1 MRILWDV
8 AITMS
13 DGVALRA
20 DIFLP
25 HAPGR
30 YAAIMNYGPY
40 GKGLSWQLAPAFM
53 SAWGRMVAA
62 YPEVIGGSSAKHQNW
77 ETVDPEKW
85 VPDGYACIRVDSRG
99 AGRSHGQLEPYS
111 PRETR
116 DLYECI
122 EWAAAQEW
130 SNGKIGLSGISY
142 YAMNQWMV
150 AALQPPQIANPMTF
164 VQSIASAF
172 TAAAEP
178 HTTVGLPI
186 CLERV
191 IAK

>member
-40 GKGLSWQLAPAFM
+40 GKGLSWQLAPAFK
-53 SAWGRMVAA
+53 SAWGR
-62 YPEVIGGSSAKHQNW
+62 
-77 ETVDPEKW
+77 
-85 VPDGYACIRVDSRG
+85 
-99 AGRSHGQLEPYS
+99 
-111 PRETR
+111 
-116 DLYECI
+116 
-122 EWAAAQEW
+122 
-130 SNGKIGLSGISY
+130 
-142 YAMNQWMV
+142 MV

-186 CLERV
+186 SLERA